1 MNSAASGQPA
11 APAAE
16 RTEGAG
22 TGGVN
27 SAASGLAQRR
37 LRSAL
42 FAPASRPDLLAK
54 LPRSRPDGVI
64 IDLEDAVAPDAKPA
78 ARPHAAAAARDLRRE
93 HPEMVILLRV
103 NAVNTEWFAADMA
116 EAVVPELSGVVVPK
130 LDSAASLE
138 KVIERFAGVSPLPV
152 VAGIETVAGV
162 EYAVEVLRPPV
173 EGLYFGAEDYVVDLG
188 GVRTPGNA
196 EVLYARSKVAA
207 AARLC
212 GVSALDQV
220 VVSLKD
226 EDRFKADAAEGRA
239 LGYGG
244 KLCIHP
250 AQVPWAN
257 EMFSPSAAERE
268 RASRLLEIYEQAKAE
283 GKGAV
288 AFEGQMVDEPLA
300 RQARAVLADL

>member
-1 MNSAASGQPA
+1 MSTASG
-11 APAAE
+11 
-16 RTEGAG
+16 
-22 TGGVN
+22 
-27 SAASGLAQRR
+27 GLSRR
-37 LRSAL
+37 RMRSAL

-54 LPRSRPDGVI
+54 LPRSHPDGVI
-64 IDLEDAVAPDAKPA
+64 IDLEDAVAPDAKPE
-78 ARPHAAAAARDLRRE
+78 ARLHAAAAARDLRLA
-93 HPEMVILLRV
+93 HPELVILLRV
-103 NAVNTEWFAADMA
+103 NAVNTEWFAADMG

-130 LDSAASLE
+130 LDSPDALE
-138 KVIERFAGVSPLPV
+138 EVAERLSETAPLPV

-162 EYAVEVLRPPV
+162 EYVSEVLRPPV
-173 EGLYFGAEDYVVDLG
+173 EGLYFGAEDYVLDLG

-207 AARLC
+207 AARLR

-220 VVSLKD
+220 VVALRE

-257 EMFSPSAAERE
+257 EVFSPSVAERE
-268 RASRLLEIYEQAKAE
+268 RASRLLEVYERAKAE

-300 RQARAVLADL
+300 RQARAVLGEL